1 MGDTFRKFISIVCVL
16 ALLTGLVPSAALAA
30 PDGTE
35 AARAAESVSVTADQK
50 SGEPAADRSGSFSPK
65 TSEVGS
71 GPSTW
76 SELVTAI
83 MKTGSGGT
91 ITLADDITADSS
103 NNALVFE
110 VAENVTLDLNNYT
123 INRNASSSSSLGY
136 VIQVNS
142 GSVTIK
148 NGTITGG
155 KSNEN
160 GGGIYVTG
168 GELTLSNV
176 TVTGNH
182 SGNGGG
188 IRVESGTLTMQNSN
202 VTNNTA
208 TYGGGIYVGSN
219 GTLNMSGG
227 SIANNTASGSGGGI
241 YSNYG
246 AVNLSGGSIA
256 DNSSSDN
263 GGGVYMN
270 GGNIVMSGGSVTG
283 NTSTYLGGGIFLN
296 SSEMQLSG
304 GTISNNTANNEK
316 FKGIYVENKFSL
328 KLSNNS
334 TITVDRLYLPSGKT
348 LTVSEAP
355 AADSEIHVMLETIPS
370 MGNPIVIAESE
381 TNCSSSFVVDNNNLP
396 ENTELV
402 WKNNQIILRCFSTV
416 ITSWEELQDALD
428 RGGNLQSDNTYMLQL
443 TQDLTAES
451 SDNTLVFAYTQH
463 PVVLDLNGHTIDRN
477 LTAATENGNVLTVT
491 AGNLI
496 VRDSSA
502 AKTGRI
508 TGGNSSAAG
517 GGVVVNG
524 GSFTLESGTITGNTT
539 GNAGGGVVVNG
550 GSFTMSGGSLD
561 TNIATYGSGVFLNGG
576 SFTMQDGTLTGNTV
590 GNQPDGNCCV
600 VYAQNNASIQ
610 LSGGTIQD
618 NKDWSPNLY
627 RSFIYF
633 DDTSSL
639 TLTENSGPTV
649 TDGIKLADGQ
659 FIKITG
665 PLATWAKINI
675 VAAGT
680 PTPGHPVKIAE
691 SVDDCIAN
699 LVIENQPENTELV
712 WVNGEILLRDKS
724 DITTWAELQQALN
737 DGGTWVGEEPEDY
750 YIIRLSNDVTA
761 TGTDSALTFSY
772 VGHDV
777 ILDLNGHTI
786 NRNLSAAAAADN
798 GNVLTVES
806 GVLFLSDSVGGGSIT
821 GGNNTASGGGVVVND
836 GRLFVDVGITGN
848 KSQNNGGGVHVN
860 DGSFTLEGGSVT
872 DNTAEYDGGGID
884 VDSGSVTL
892 LSGNI
897 NNNTARDN
905 TSKGINLSS
914 NGALTLSG
922 SSASIVTD
930 NIYLP
935 RNKTI
940 TVNGSPAAG
949 SDIQVWSQDMP
960 FIGDP
965 VTIAEAAQEWTEYFA
980 VSNKPENAELIWT
993 ENKIILQTK
1002 PEVTSWGDLQK
1013 ALTAGGTLER
1023 QGTEDYYIVRLAN
1036 DVAPGDNESA
1046 LEFNYTGHDVIL
1058 DLNGHTIDRNLAGQ
1072 ESEYDSVLNVQGGNL
1087 ILRDSG
1093 NGGKITGGFAVSNG
1107 VVNIREG
1114 ATFTMEGGSITGNQA
1129 AAYGGIYVDHGGA
1142 LNLKGGNISG
1152 NTTYSPQARGRGIY
1166 VNSTATLTLYNS
1178 SAITV
1183 TDSVYL
1189 PGNKTIQIRS
1199 TPADGSDI
1207 LVALDHEPTIG
1218 NPVAIA
1224 DSETNCAANFR
1235 VENQPANTEI
1245 VWENGQV
1252 KLITEGVKGWA
1263 ALQAALNAGGTETP
1277 DGFIIQLGGD
1287 VGAEPDDR
1295 CLTFNYENHPVIL
1308 DLNGHTINRNLSVP
1322 TESGNVL
1329 NVYSGKLTFRDSKGG
1344 GQITGGNNSSY
1355 GAGGVNLH
1363 GGIFTMEGGSITG
1376 NAKQGNN
1383 GHGGGVYMDG
1393 GTFNLKGGSITG
1405 NSTSEILGG
1414 GVYVNGGTFTVSGS
1428 PTVTGNDNGN
1438 SNIYLAQN
1446 YNISLGGELTEGA
1459 SLGIGAGYE
1468 GTFAPDAQYEGV
1480 VETGFFTADSGYRL
1494 YKDSAGHPAI
1504 ESENHNPGNPTW
1516 EWAMDLSAATLSVVC
1531 KNCGETIWS
1540 ETGTVTIGYDAQAG
1554 KLQAVATATH
1564 DEQTYTETKDLTK
1577 YLIRHEAK
1585 EPAIDEDGTY
1595 TSGTQAYYELTAG
1608 DKKYYYTEVDGHPGE
1623 PCDPS
1628 TLKLDTFVFGATSQ
1642 NNGIIEKYIGSFGT
1656 EKTEIDLPSRIV
1668 NTVDQS
1674 TQYVPLKMLGNSVD
1688 VFYTLPEPTETP
1700 APSPAPVEITD
1711 RGSITNVSAGA
1722 FAGLSNLT
1730 LTLNAEEPI
1739 TIANGAFT
1747 GCDNVTIR
1755 VMDVSGLKEGLHD
1768 DATGKYT
1775 VELIDGH
1782 HYEVTATTWA
1792 EDYSTADITITC
1804 SVCGDT
1810 HTFPAQVT
1818 KTETAT
1824 EDPETHEKTYT
1835 LSIKA
1840 EGIYDGQTYSVE
1852 LNKVPFF
1859 NVTVQGTEGTLRM
1872 PKVRNADNTGYT
1884 DYAVFTVKQDMLDRL
1899 SPPAGAVLAG
1909 LYDGIR
1915 IYGVGTRVEIRQ
1927 DTNFT
1932 AGWRSVWARVQ
1943 DALSEG
1949 KEITLYSDISP
1960 AQGDSYLYVP
1970 QGVTA
1975 TLDLNGHTVNRGL
1988 STAADNGYVIRV
2000 DGSLTLN
2007 NGTVIG
2013 GNNTGDGGG
2022 IYLFDGG
2029 SLITNNVTVSSNHAQ
2044 NGGGVYMVDF
2054 SQAEFNNST
2063 ISYNVANQYGGGL
2076 YVGGERPSSNSGL
2089 LGDPSGSTNAKLLNV
2104 SIVNNRAQNAGG
2116 LFVNSGEVQLGSN
2129 TKIINNTDLNG
2140 GKFNNI
2146 DVVGGIMNLIS
2157 GAKGLLLGL
2166 PIAGSVSS
2174 LKGWAL
2180 GLLGALAAGGILAA
2194 VVCDRD
2200 KTSSDDDQEKECES
2214 HILRCELKWANDYS
2228 SVKEYVRCSECGKIL
2243 EINDLEPTISIAEDM
2258 YTHYKVTPKYP
2269 TTDDT
2274 DQKVPPYTL
2283 VKQANIPEVI
2293 DTTDTAGDFIDD
2305 VELIPHG
2312 KGESKTVVLGS
2323 SPWKFVENGDKLK
2336 FDDWLWNNS
2345 KVTAVTFTGPDN
2357 QTITVQVHWLLP
2369 YGYAPHDST
2378 EDPAKGS
2385 HPFQPESNENP
2396 KYVEIG
2402 TQETVKE
2409 NQWTRLLYKFTAW
2422 RVPVYVK
2429 IVKEGTL
2436 YKLVYTYSE
2445 VDTEEIAD
2453 KKKPGDQL
2461 KITGPV
2467 ILRAEW
2473 QSKWKDLAETLKKEH
2488 AFAMTEPV
2496 TATLMDDTIK
2506 IEGNSASFLSLNSM
2520 ILNGKTGPKV
2530 QSVLNV
2536 VGILTITDPVPTSG
2550 TIGGMITGGHTT
2562 ANGGG
2567 ITVGSDGTLTLQG
2580 GNIVSNEAQMLN
2592 DKTGNG
2598 GGVSV
2603 SGNFIMSGGSVRN
2616 NTAGNNG
2623 GGVYI
2628 ANNAVFSMS
2637 GGEISGNRA
2646 GINDQNAKGG
2656 GVYVG
2661 GSFEVSGKVIIKDN
2675 KIGDTA
2681 SNVYLPEGKTITV
2694 SGRLDNDARIH
2705 VSMQTPGV
2713 ITSGLNAKGGDN
2725 ARGKAENFVSDDENY
2740 KVIITDAGEAKLV
2753 DKDAKPKFNKA
2764 RLELGGILRMR
2775 FYVELPEGWETENDR
2790 IDFSLKDMEPL
2801 SYAYSEYQTDYEGN
2815 YFVCPVNAYQMADTI
2830 TAKYYHGDEEVAT
2843 YTYTVKDYLRTLMS
2857 PSTNEQTAIN
2867 LATATANYGHYI
2879 QPYLAA
2885 TNGWT
2890 VGEDYAEMDLY
2901 DGTHFK
2907 YDENPDVDGS
2917 YKYVFNT
2924 TQAYSL
2930 KVAKTEFYLTLD
2942 SDTLLNVR
2950 VYLRNS
2956 EGTVTGKVGDKELKQ
2971 WNRGGNSVVI
2981 CLEGIPANALGTPY
2995 TFECFVDGGKVF
3007 DLSISA
3013 LSIVN
3018 LALKNGGASDEE
3030 RMAFTALYNYAMA
3043 AKDYTP

>member
-35 AARAAESVSVTADQK
+35 AARAAEPVSVTADQK
-50 SGEPAADRSGSFSPK
+50 SGESAADRSVGFSPK

-91 ITLADDITADSS
+91 ITLAGDITADSS
-103 NNALVFE
+103 ISNPLVFGS
-110 VAENVTLDLNNYT
+110 VENVTLDLNNHT
-123 INRNASSSSSLGY
+123 IDRNASEASSFGY
-136 VIQVNS
+136 VIEVES

-160 GGGIYVTG
+160 GGGIRVNG

-176 TVTGNH
+176 TVTGNR

-188 IRVESGTLTMQNSN
+188 IRVKSGTLTMQNSN

-208 TYGGGIYVGSN
+208 TSGGGIYVDTN

-227 SIANNTASGSGGGI
+227 SIANNTASDSGGGI

-256 DNSSSDN
+256 NNSSSDN

-283 NTSTYLGGGIFLN
+283 NTSTYLGGGIYLN
-296 SSEMQLSG
+296 GSKMELSG

-316 FKGIYVENKFSL
+316 FKGIYVEYNFSL
-328 KLSNNS
+328 TLSNNS

-428 RGGNLQSDNTYMLQL
+428 RGGLPMSDGTGLIKL
-443 TQDLTAES
+443 TQNITAGD
-451 SDNTLVFAYTQH
+451 SDTALSFAYPGH
-463 PVVLDLNGHTIDRN
+463 DVILDLNGYTLKRGMN
-477 LTAATENGNVLTVT
+477 VLSPVEYGNVLTVS
-491 AGNLI
+491 GGSLI
-496 VRDSSA
+496 LRDSSA
-502 AKTGRI
+502 AQNGKI
-508 TGGNSSAAG
+508 TNGQNSLRG
-517 GGVVVNG
+517 GGIVVSG
-524 GSFTLESGTITGNTT
+524 GALTMESGSITGNT
-539 GNAGGGVVVNG
+539 GSNDGGGVYVSS
-550 GSFTMSGGSLD
+550 GSFTMSGGSI
-561 TNIATYGSGVFLNGG
+561 TGNTSGYGGGISVRGG
-576 SFTMQDGTLTGNTV
+576 SVTLSGGLISGNTVNNGIYLVDNGTLTLTGGSTLNVADIIYLPTGKFITV
-590 GNQPDGNCCV
+590 TG
-600 VYAQNNASIQ
+600 
-610 LSGGTIQD
+610 
-618 NKDWSPNLY
+618 
-627 RSFIYF
+627 
-633 DDTSSL
+633 
-639 TLTENSGPTV
+639 TLTENSP
-649 TDGIKLADGQ
+649 IHIQLEAE
-659 FIKITG
+659 
-665 PLATWAKINI
+665 A
-675 VAAGT
+675 
-680 PTPGHPVKIAE
+680 TPGNPVKIAE
-691 SVDDCIAN
+691 SVDDCRAN

-737 DGGTWVGEEPEDY
+737 SGGTWVDEEEGY
-750 YIIRLSNDVTA
+750 FIIRLSNDVTA
-761 TGTDSALTFSY
+761 TETDSALTFSD
-772 VGHDV
+772 VGDDV

-806 GVLFLSDSVGGGSIT
+806 GTLILSDSEGGGSIT

-836 GRLFVDVGITGN
+836 GKLFADVGITGN
-848 KSQNNGGGVHVN
+848 KSQYDGGGVYVN
-860 DGSFTLEGGSVT
+860 GGSFTLEGGSVT
-872 DNTAEYDGGGID
+872 DNTAKYDGGGIA

-897 NNNTARDN
+897 NNNTAYDN
-905 TSKGINLSS
+905 SKGINLRS
-914 NGALTLSG
+914 NGALILSG

-935 RNKTI
+935 SNKTI
-940 TVNGSPAAG
+940 TIYGSPVAG
-949 SDIQVWSQDMP
+949 SVIHVWSENMP
-960 FIGDP
+960 SIGDP
-965 VTIAEAAQEWTEYFA
+965 VTIADAAQEWTEYFA

-1058 DLNGHTIDRNLAGQ
+1058 DLNGHKIDRNLKN
-1072 ESEYDSVLNVQGGNL
+1072 YDQHGNVLNVYGGEL
-1087 ILRDSG
+1087 ILRDSV
-1093 NGGKITGGFAVSNG
+1093 GGGQITGGFGHECGG
-1107 VVNIREG
+1107 VYIDEG
-1114 ATFTMEGGSITGNQA
+1114 TLTMEGGSITGNQA

-1189 PGNKTIQIRS
+1189 PGNKTIQVSS

-1207 LVALDHEPTIG
+1207 LVALDYEPTIG

-1235 VENQPANTEI
+1235 VENQPANTSI
-1245 VWENGQV
+1245 IWENGQV

-1287 VGAEPDDR
+1287 VGAEPYDQ

-1322 TESGNVL
+1322 TESGYVL
-1329 NVYSGKLTFRDSKGG
+1329 AVDSGELTFRDSKGG

-1363 GGIFTMEGGSITG
+1363 GGVFTMEGGSITG
-1376 NAKQGNN
+1376 NAKQGSN

-1393 GTFNLKGGSITG
+1393 GTFKLKGGSITG

-1540 ETGTVTIGYDAQAG
+1540 ETGTVTIAYDAQAE

-1564 DEQTYTETKDLTK
+1564 DEQTYTETKDLTE
-1577 YLIRHEAK
+1577 YLIQHEAK

-1739 TIANGAFT
+1739 TIADGAFT

-1840 EGIYDGQTYSVE
+1840 EGTFEEQTYTVT
-1852 LNKVPFF
+1852 LDNVPYF
-1859 NVTVQGTEGTLRM
+1859 NVTVVSMTGTLRL
-1872 PKVRNADNTGYT
+1872 PRARNTDNTDFA
-1884 DYAVFTVKQDMLDRL
+1884 DYAMFTVTQDMLDPL
-1899 SPPAGAVLAG
+1899 NPPAGAVLEGLTDGSGTYHAG
-1909 LYDGIR
+1909 DKVTI
-1915 IYGVGTRVEIRQ
+1915 TRNT
-1927 DTNFT
+1927 DFL
-1932 AGWRSVWARVQ
+1932 ASWRSTWARVQ
-1943 DALSEG
+1943 TALNAG
-1949 KEITLYSDISP
+1949 GMVAVTLYSDISP

-1975 TLDLNGHTVNRGL
+1975 TLDLGGHRINRGL
-1988 STAADNGYVIRV
+1988 GAATADGYVIRV
-2000 DGSLTLN
+2000 DGDLILN
-2007 NGTVIG
+2007 NGTVTG

-2063 ISYNVANQYGGGL
+2063 ISYNVAYQYGGGL

-2140 GKFNNI
+2140 HKFNNI

-2174 LKGWAL
+2174 FKGWAL
-2180 GLLGALAAGGILAA
+2180 GLLGALAAAGILAA
-2194 VVCDRD
+2194 VVSDRD

-2243 EINDLEPTISIAEDM
+2243 EINDLPVSVSIDDDM
-2258 YTHYKVTPKYP
+2258 YTHYKVKPSQHTA
-2269 TTDDT
+2269 DDERV
-2274 DQKVPPYTL
+2274 VPPYKL
-2283 VKQANIPEVI
+2283 VKQANIPAAI

-2312 KGESKTVVLGS
+2312 KGEPKTVLLGS
-2323 SPWKFVENGDKLK
+2323 SRWQFVENGDKLLI
-2336 FDDWLWNNS
+2336 DGWLKDNQR
-2345 KVTAVTFTGPDN
+2345 VTEVTFTGPDD

-2369 YGYAPHDST
+2369 YGYAPHDSVPHDAV
-2378 EDPAKGS
+2378 EDPAQGS
-2385 HPFQPESNENP
+2385 HPLTPDTNP
-2396 KYVEIG
+2396 KYVESG
-2402 TQETVKE
+2402 AQETVKE

-2422 RVPVYVK
+2422 RVPLSVK
-2429 IVKEGTL
+2429 IVREDTR

-2675 KIGDTA
+2675 TVGGKA
-2681 SNVYLPEGKTITV
+2681 SNVYLPDGKTIMVTGKL
-2694 SGRLDNDARIH
+2694 SEDARIH

-2740 KVIITDAGEAKLV
+2740 KVIITDAGEAELV

-2843 YTYTVKDYLRTLMS
+2843 YTYTVEEYLRTLMY

-2890 VGEDYAEMDLY
+2890 VGEDYAEMTTFEPIEY
-2901 DGTHFK
+2901 YG
-2907 YDENPDVDGS
+2907 NPDVDGS

-2924 TQAYSL
+2924 TQDYSL

-2995 TFECFVDGGKVF
+2995 TFECFVDGVKVF

-3043 AKDYTP
+3043 AKNYTP